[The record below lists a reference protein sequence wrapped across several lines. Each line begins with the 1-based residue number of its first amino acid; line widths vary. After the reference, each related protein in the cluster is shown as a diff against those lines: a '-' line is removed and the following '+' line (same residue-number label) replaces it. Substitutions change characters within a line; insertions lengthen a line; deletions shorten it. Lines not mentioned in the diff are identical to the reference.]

1 MDFRASLFSGICYKR
16 FGFSKNRSG
25 GWCGSGSQCREN
37 VHAGTG
43 RGLVMDETDHDAQWE
58 HFINDQGRT
67 VEKEIYNALQEDAHL
82 FDTMD
87 GTHAKWSEDGLLG
100 LLLVFSEDDA
110 EMLLAAFH
118 ASLEGVDDATHAW
131 GVWIT
136 SLMGMI
142 RQCMSGV
149 PEDN

>member
-1 MDFRASLFSGICYKR
+1 
-16 FGFSKNRSG
+16 
-25 GWCGSGSQCREN
+25 
-37 VHAGTG
+37 
-43 RGLVMDETDHDAQWE
+43 MDETDHDAQWE
-58 HFINDQGRT
+58 HFIHDQGRT
-67 VEKEIYNALQEDAHL
+67 VEKEVYDALQENAH
-82 FDTMD
+82 
-87 GTHAKWSEDGLLG
+87 E
-100 LLLVFSEDDA
+100 A